1 VLGAAALLALTAWCW
16 AGRSPRARWWVGRQ
30 LGTQLVLAVAPG
42 LGLLILG
49 GGLLALFGT
58 SAALLV
64 APLMLAGLV
73 LELAGMLALLPGWWG
88 PGWYR
93 RLPRCRRPA
102 GR

>member
-1 VLGAAALLALTAWCW
+1 VLAAAALLALTAWCW

-30 LGTQLVLAVAPG
+30 LGAQLVLAAAPG

-58 SAALLV
+58 SVALLI
-64 APLMLAGLV
+64 APLMLIGLV

-88 PGWYR
+88 PAWYR
-93 RLPRCRRPA
+93 RLPRGRRHV